1 MLIAVASTAYG
12 SEWAHNQ
19 IDLTHKYGDGSGVNV
34 GIMDGTTRCSHQ
46 ELVGR
51 CKNYFPSDFM
61 GSYYNDHGTHVA
73 TIIGGVDKAPD
84 WLDHDG
90 GVAPNANLYSYS
102 VFQSNG
108 GVWDAWWISDRAEAE
123 MANLAASHGVS
134 VINQSYGDYNAQG
147 RAYLNDA
154 MLKVWRSH
162 KNITFVNAAGNEGTL
177 LDPKSHGNIENVI
190 FVGASDQSGR
200 ITSWSNKPGNAYK
213 HQFIVAPG
221 DYISGG
227 FAMNDADYGHM
238 SGTSMAAPMVTGA
251 IAILHDHWGHLK
263 GNPVATAGILFD
275 SAIDKGAPGVDKIY
289 GHGLLNIRGM
299 FEPIPI
305 TDDPP
310 VGGDPEPCDDV
321 VIVTPP
327 TDVIGTPG
335 DGNWYDSRGVR
346 HLSSCAVEET
356 PIVDEPPVDVIGTPG
371 DGNWYDSNGN
381 RNYFAVEVKGKRK
394 VLKRANLSSALIH
407 SGSDLD
413 VVFFDR
419 YGRDYKTNAANY
431 ASHSSVVTDYMD
443 LGGGVAMQMVN
454 NGKPNF
460 KVDVGDV
467 SVGRGRTM
475 GFDSNPVLAS
485 LNDGTF
491 ISNDKM
497 GVMYTDSTTAAVYKP
512 EDWLTLTYVKENG
525 FLGSTGVGKYD
536 TIASTVSKEYGMF
549 FGSATMAVSKG
560 NGGRSIVKMSDTV
573 PSLGFAAGMKG
584 EIIKNLDWSFTVSQ
598 DLQPTGGTMSVSY
611 DNKHGRNISR
621 TIDMGDYRDTKLMFR
636 IKFTW

>member
-407 SGSDLD
+407 SGSDLS

-431 ASHSSVVTDYMD
+431 TSHSSVVTDYMD
-443 LGGGVAMQMVN
+443 LGNGVAMQMVN

-573 PSLGFAAGMKG
+573 PSLGFTAGLKG

>member
-51 CKNYFPSDFM
+51 CVNYFPSDFM

-73 TIIGGVDKAPD
+73 TIIGGVDKAPA

-200 ITSWSNKPGNAYK
+200 IASWSNKPGNAYK

-407 SGSDLD
+407 SGSDL
-413 VVFFDR
+413 
-419 YGRDYKTNAANY
+419 
-431 ASHSSVVTDYMD
+431 SC
-443 LGGGVAMQMVN
+443 
-454 NGKPNF
+454 
-460 KVDVGDV
+460 
-467 SVGRGRTM
+467 
-475 GFDSNPVLAS
+475 
-485 LNDGTF
+485 
-491 ISNDKM
+491 
-497 GVMYTDSTTAAVYKP
+497 
-512 EDWLTLTYVKENG
+512 
-525 FLGSTGVGKYD
+525 
-536 TIASTVSKEYGMF
+536 
-549 FGSATMAVSKG
+549 
-560 NGGRSIVKMSDTV
+560 SI
-573 PSLGFAAGMKG
+573 L
-584 EIIKNLDWSFTVSQ
+584 
-598 DLQPTGGTMSVSY
+598 
-611 DNKHGRNISR
+611 
-621 TIDMGDYRDTKLMFR
+621 
-636 IKFTW
+636 

>member
-61 GSYYNDHGTHVA
+61 GTYYNDHGTHVA
-73 TIIGGVDKAPD
+73 TIIGGVDKAPA

-321 VIVTPP
+321 IIVTPP
-327 TDVIGTPG
+327 EVVIGTPG

-346 HLSSCAVEET
+346 HLSSCAGEDT
-356 PIVDEPPVDVIGTPG
+356 PIVDYPPVDVIGTPG

-407 SGSDLD
+407 SGSDLS
-413 VVFFDR
+413 VVFFDKF
-419 YGRDYKTNAANY
+419 GRDYKTNAANY
-431 ASHSSVVTDYMD
+431 ASHSSVVTDYTD
-443 LGGGVAMQMVN
+443 LGNGVAMQMVN

-467 SVGRGRTM
+467 AVGRGRTM

-560 NGGRSIVKMSDTV
+560 NGGRSIVNMSNTV
-573 PSLGFAAGMKG
+573 PSLGFTAGLKG

-621 TIDMGDYRDTKLMFR
+621 SIDMGDYRDTMVMFR